1 MVETEEKLETIEVVK
16 RNGKKVE
23 FDGTKVAMAIKK
35 GFDSVLLDSEENE
48 KKYNTKDIQK
58 VYQAVIKKIAKDYL
72 PLGKIKIEEIQDL
85 IEENLKKYDYQDVY
99 ESFSEYRQR
108 RANARI
114 AFRDDKNMAKLQKS
128 IEGLGLKSAAEEDSK
143 RENANIDGNTAMGTM
158 LQFGS
163 TISRAFTEAYL
174 MKKKYAEAHSN
185 GDIHIHDMDFE
196 AMGTTTCTQID
207 LSKLFKNGFST
218 GHGFLREPKDIIS
231 YAALAAIAIQSNQND
246 QHGGQS
252 IPAFDYYMAPGVLKT
267 FKKQYK
273 QAVYELL
280 DFSDFI
286 SFINMDRVEKE
297 IDKLTS
303 IDVDTKVFEGIYK
316 DSTEVK
322 KIFEK
327 GYETAYKKTNRQTYQ
342 AMEAFI
348 HNLNTMHSRA
358 GAQVPF
364 SSVLILLLK
373 EEWLLRISYL
383 QLMLV

>member
-196 AMGTTTCTQID
+196 AMGTTTCTNR
-207 LSKLFKNGFST
+207 SK
-218 GHGFLREPKDIIS
+218 
-231 YAALAAIAIQSNQND
+231 
-246 QHGGQS
+246 
-252 IPAFDYYMAPGVLKT
+252 
-267 FKKQYK
+267 
-273 QAVYELL
+273 
-280 DFSDFI
+280 
-286 SFINMDRVEKE
+286 
-297 IDKLTS
+297 
-303 IDVDTKVFEGIYK
+303 
-316 DSTEVK
+316 
-322 KIFEK
+322 
-327 GYETAYKKTNRQTYQ
+327 
-342 AMEAFI
+342 
-348 HNLNTMHSRA
+348 
-358 GAQVPF
+358 QV
-364 SSVLILLLK
+364 I
-373 EEWLLRISYL
+373 
-383 QLMLV
+383 